1 MNDERVLSYHPE
13 GSRSFVHETKTNDS
27 NPHSN
32 KNQKQKK
39 LKESKKSGLEYL
51 IVYPSQ
57 QL

>member
-32 KNQKQKK
+32 KKTKKK